1 MQVVEI
7 VIHNNTYKISCESKK
22 KDHLLQLANSFNKLV
37 SSISQ
42 RTGGFGPEIFGFNDK
57 SGTRWK
63 LSAFPLGGYVKM
75 LGDTNAA
82 SVPVDQQK
90 LTEEEKL
97 YSFHTKPR
105 YQKAAIV
112 FAGPFANMI
121 FTVIAFTIFF
131 SVAGYYRTPPVIGNV
146 IEESAAKQAGL
157 LPGDT
162 ITQINEYKIKYFEDI
177 SRVIMSNPETR
188 IEIKYSRNNEEYRTI
203 LTPFTVEDR
212 DVFANEL
219 EQVIKRHS
227 NDIFSKLFRAI
238 FKSGTHYSPQYL
250 LINTELLDRFYS
262 SKGYIQNN
270 IQPIVEVDNNNQI
283 ELTFLIDEK
292 QQYLFGNNEVDIETE
307 IKDLSLREEILEF
320 IKEENNQIF
329 NRVKINNTAEKIS
342 KHLNEKG
349 YIFAKVN
356 PEYTQH
362 NNIVDVTYKVL
373 PGKKIYINQ
382 ITIDGNDRTL
392 DKVIRRKLSMA
403 EGDAYNTSEIQK
415 SRRKLIYSDF
425 FETVKINSY
434 IVDDN
439 AVNLDLNVKEKRTA
453 SLSLTG
459 GMSLP
464 GGVFVKTD
472 FTDRNLF
479 GSGKEVSFALEK
491 SQYVLSTSIDAVEN
505 NFNDSDTSLGMG
517 VFYEKQDKPN
527 TTFDTCNWGGIA
539 KVSYKI
545 SENLTNSFQY
555 SYKYNHI
562 HMDNKGGKD
571 EDISEIIR
579 DQEGEY
585 QVSSVGYTLA
595 YNKLDNLYTPKE
607 GYLLR
612 LSQDISGL
620 WGNVNFL
627 KSEFLSFYTH
637 PILSKIDDDITLRFK
652 VAAGHIFSYTDEDL
666 NIGQH
671 FFKGGNE
678 IRGFDLSGIG
688 PRAEDKNQSSLGGK
702 TYFNLTQ
709 QVDFPLSKL
718 YDYAGIK
725 GSLFVDYA
733 TLFGLDEKKG
743 YSGKYYDRYQP
754 QSTLN
759 TKAAIIDS
767 DKVINESLALQNIQ
781 QQIKEQNS
789 RLQKEFENELEKFKP
804 SKEEFDLLSEEAKK
818 EKTEQFSKH
827 TVSVRDNYAK
837 KMSHLEENY
846 REAVESVFN
855 KIKEVA
861 KRTAEKNNIDLVL
874 FISKKN
880 QVLYSMDEV
889 DLSDVVLKNVNKEI
903 PEFALQNIE

>member
-1 MQVVEI
+1 MKKLFHILIIIFISFPTLLVALENKEKVQIKNIKYIGNERVSDQTIRFYTKLEPGNHINDDDVDSVIKDLYKTKLFASINAYIDDEKNLVVKIHENPLI
-7 VIHNNTYKISCESKK
+7 NKVILKG
-22 KDHLLQLANSFNKLV
+22 NKL
-37 SSISQ
+37 
-42 RTGGFGPEIFGFNDK
+42 FNSKELLNNVIQSK
-57 SGTRWK
+57 S
-63 LSAFPLGGYVKM
+63 
-75 LGDTNAA
+75 
-82 SVPVDQQK
+82 
-90 LTEEEKL
+90 LT
-97 YSFHTKPR
+97 
-105 YQKAAIV
+105 
-112 FAGPFANMI
+112 I
-121 FTVIAFTIFF
+121 FTETKLQNDLINLATLYRNSGKIGVKIAYELDKLGSNRINLIFKIKE
-131 SVAGYYRTPPVIGNV
+131 GRTSKIKGLRFIGNKNF
-146 IEESAAKQAGL
+146 S
-157 LPGDT
+157 
-162 ITQINEYKIKYFEDI
+162 
-177 SRVIMSNPETR
+177 
-188 IEIKYSRNNEEYRTI
+188 
-203 LTPFTVEDR
+203 
-212 DVFANEL
+212 ANEL

-743 YSGKYYDRYQP
+743 YSGKYYDSKLIRVSPGFGFSMPSPFGRIRLDFGFPLVKEAYDIIP
-754 QSTLN
+754 STN
-759 TKAAIIDS
+759 VKISI
-767 DKVINESLALQNIQ
+767 
-781 QQIKEQNS
+781 
-789 RLQKEFENELEKFKP
+789 
-804 SKEEFDLLSEEAKK
+804 EAG
-818 EKTEQFSKH
+818 
-827 TVSVRDNYAK
+827 
-837 KMSHLEENY
+837 
-846 REAVESVFN
+846 
-855 KIKEVA
+855 I
-861 KRTAEKNNIDLVL
+861 
-874 FISKKN
+874 
-880 QVLYSMDEV
+880 
-889 DLSDVVLKNVNKEI
+889 
-903 PEFALQNIE
+903 

>member
-1 MQVVEI
+1 MKKLFHILIIIFISFPTLLVALENKEKVQIKNIKYIGNERVSDQTIRFYTKLEPGSHINDDDVDSVIKDLYKTKLFASINAYIDDEKNLVVKIHENPLI
-7 VIHNNTYKISCESKK
+7 NKVILKG
-22 KDHLLQLANSFNKLV
+22 NKL
-37 SSISQ
+37 
-42 RTGGFGPEIFGFNDK
+42 FNSKELLNNVIQSK
-57 SGTRWK
+57 S
-63 LSAFPLGGYVKM
+63 
-75 LGDTNAA
+75 
-82 SVPVDQQK
+82 
-90 LTEEEKL
+90 LT
-97 YSFHTKPR
+97 
-105 YQKAAIV
+105 
-112 FAGPFANMI
+112 I
-121 FTVIAFTIFF
+121 FTETKLQNDLINLATLYRNSGKIGVKIAYELDKLGSNRINLIFKIKE
-131 SVAGYYRTPPVIGNV
+131 GRTSKIKDLRFIGNKNF
-146 IEESAAKQAGL
+146 S
-157 LPGDT
+157 
-162 ITQINEYKIKYFEDI
+162 
-177 SRVIMSNPETR
+177 
-188 IEIKYSRNNEEYRTI
+188 
-203 LTPFTVEDR
+203 
-212 DVFANEL
+212 ANEL

-250 LINTELLDRFYS
+250 LINTEMLDRFYS
-262 SKGYIQNN
+262 SKRYIQNN

-307 IKDLSLREEILEF
+307 IQDLSLREEILEF

-329 NRVKINNTAEKIS
+329 NRIKINNTAEKIS

-403 EGDAYNTSEIQK
+403 EGDAYNTSEIKK

-434 IVDDN
+434 IVDEN

-459 GMSLP
+459 GMSLT

-505 NFNDSDTSLGMG
+505 NFNDSDTSLGMSI
-517 VFYEKQDKPN
+517 FYEKQDKPN

-571 EDISEIIR
+571 EDISNIIR
-579 DQEGEY
+579 DQKGEY
-585 QVSSVGYTLA
+585 QISSVGYTLA

-612 LSQDISGL
+612 LNQDISGL
-620 WGNVNFL
+620 GGNVNFL

-688 PRAEDKNQSSLGGK
+688 PRAEDKNKSSLGGK

-733 TLFGLDEKKG
+733 TLFGLDEKEG
-743 YSGKYYDRYQP
+743 YSGEYYDSKLMRVSPGFGFSMPSPFGRLRLDFGFPLVKEAYDIIP
-754 QSTLN
+754 STN
-759 TKAAIIDS
+759 VKISI
-767 DKVINESLALQNIQ
+767 
-781 QQIKEQNS
+781 
-789 RLQKEFENELEKFKP
+789 
-804 SKEEFDLLSEEAKK
+804 EAG
-818 EKTEQFSKH
+818 
-827 TVSVRDNYAK
+827 
-837 KMSHLEENY
+837 
-846 REAVESVFN
+846 
-855 KIKEVA
+855 I
-861 KRTAEKNNIDLVL
+861 
-874 FISKKN
+874 
-880 QVLYSMDEV
+880 
-889 DLSDVVLKNVNKEI
+889 
-903 PEFALQNIE
+903 

>member
-1 MQVVEI
+1 MKKLFHILIIFISFPTLLVALENKEKVQIKNIKYIGNERVSDQTIRFYTKLEPGSHINDDDVDSVIKDLYKTKLFASINAYIDDEKNLVVKIHENPLI
-7 VIHNNTYKISCESKK
+7 NKVILKG
-22 KDHLLQLANSFNKLV
+22 NKL
-37 SSISQ
+37 
-42 RTGGFGPEIFGFNDK
+42 FNSKELLNNVIQSK
-57 SGTRWK
+57 S
-63 LSAFPLGGYVKM
+63 
-75 LGDTNAA
+75 
-82 SVPVDQQK
+82 
-90 LTEEEKL
+90 LT
-97 YSFHTKPR
+97 
-105 YQKAAIV
+105 
-112 FAGPFANMI
+112 I
-121 FTVIAFTIFF
+121 FTETKLQNDLINLATLYRNSGKIGVKIAYELDKLGSNRINLIFKIKE
-131 SVAGYYRTPPVIGNV
+131 GRTSKIKGLRFIGNKNF
-146 IEESAAKQAGL
+146 S
-157 LPGDT
+157 
-162 ITQINEYKIKYFEDI
+162 
-177 SRVIMSNPETR
+177 
-188 IEIKYSRNNEEYRTI
+188 
-203 LTPFTVEDR
+203 
-212 DVFANEL
+212 ANEL

-307 IKDLSLREEILEF
+307 IQDLSLREEILEF

-356 PEYTQH
+356 PEYIQH

-382 ITIDGNDRTL
+382 ITIDGNERTL

-434 IVDDN
+434 IVDEN

-505 NFNDSDTSLGMG
+505 NFNDSDTSLGMSI
-517 VFYEKQDKPN
+517 FYEKQDKPN

-571 EDISEIIR
+571 VDISEIIR

-652 VAAGHIFSYTDEDL
+652 VAAGHIFSYTNKEL

-743 YSGKYYDRYQP
+743 YSGKYYDSKLIRVSPGFGFSMPSPFGRIRLDFGFPLVKEAYDIIP
-754 QSTLN
+754 STN
-759 TKAAIIDS
+759 VKISI
-767 DKVINESLALQNIQ
+767 
-781 QQIKEQNS
+781 
-789 RLQKEFENELEKFKP
+789 
-804 SKEEFDLLSEEAKK
+804 EAG
-818 EKTEQFSKH
+818 
-827 TVSVRDNYAK
+827 
-837 KMSHLEENY
+837 
-846 REAVESVFN
+846 
-855 KIKEVA
+855 I
-861 KRTAEKNNIDLVL
+861 
-874 FISKKN
+874 
-880 QVLYSMDEV
+880 
-889 DLSDVVLKNVNKEI
+889 
-903 PEFALQNIE
+903 

>member
-1 MQVVEI
+1 MKKLFHILIIIFISFPTLLVALENKEKVQIKNIKYIGNERVSDQTIRFYTKLEPGSHINDDDVDSVIKDLYKTKLFASINAYIDDEKNLVVKIHENPLI
-7 VIHNNTYKISCESKK
+7 NKVILKG
-22 KDHLLQLANSFNKLV
+22 NKL
-37 SSISQ
+37 
-42 RTGGFGPEIFGFNDK
+42 FNSKELLNNVIQSK
-57 SGTRWK
+57 S
-63 LSAFPLGGYVKM
+63 
-75 LGDTNAA
+75 
-82 SVPVDQQK
+82 
-90 LTEEEKL
+90 LT
-97 YSFHTKPR
+97 
-105 YQKAAIV
+105 
-112 FAGPFANMI
+112 I
-121 FTVIAFTIFF
+121 FTETKLQNDLINLATLYRNSGKIGVKIAYELDKLGSNRINLIFKIKE
-131 SVAGYYRTPPVIGNV
+131 GRTSKIKGLRFIGNK
-146 IEESAAKQAGL
+146 S
-157 LPGDT
+157 
-162 ITQINEYKIKYFEDI
+162 F
-177 SRVIMSNPETR
+177 S
-188 IEIKYSRNNEEYRTI
+188 
-203 LTPFTVEDR
+203 
-212 DVFANEL
+212 ANEL

-434 IVDDN
+434 IVDEN

-505 NFNDSDTSLGMG
+505 NFNDSDTSLGMSI
-517 VFYEKQDKPN
+517 FYEKQDKPN

-652 VAAGHIFSYTDEDL
+652 VAAGHIFSYTNKEL

-743 YSGKYYDRYQP
+743 YSGKYYDSKLIRVSPGFGFSMPSPFGRIRLDFGFPLVKEAYDIIP
-754 QSTLN
+754 STN
-759 TKAAIIDS
+759 VKISI
-767 DKVINESLALQNIQ
+767 
-781 QQIKEQNS
+781 
-789 RLQKEFENELEKFKP
+789 
-804 SKEEFDLLSEEAKK
+804 EAG
-818 EKTEQFSKH
+818 
-827 TVSVRDNYAK
+827 
-837 KMSHLEENY
+837 
-846 REAVESVFN
+846 
-855 KIKEVA
+855 I
-861 KRTAEKNNIDLVL
+861 
-874 FISKKN
+874 
-880 QVLYSMDEV
+880 
-889 DLSDVVLKNVNKEI
+889 
-903 PEFALQNIE
+903 

>member
-1 MQVVEI
+1 MKKLFHILIIIFISFPTLLVALENKEKVQIKNIKYIGNERVSDKTIRFYTKLEPGSHINDDDVDSVIKDLYKTKLFASINAYIDDEKNLVVKIHENPLI
-7 VIHNNTYKISCESKK
+7 NKVILKG
-22 KDHLLQLANSFNKLV
+22 NKL
-37 SSISQ
+37 
-42 RTGGFGPEIFGFNDK
+42 FNSKELLNNVIQSK
-57 SGTRWK
+57 S
-63 LSAFPLGGYVKM
+63 
-75 LGDTNAA
+75 
-82 SVPVDQQK
+82 
-90 LTEEEKL
+90 LT
-97 YSFHTKPR
+97 
-105 YQKAAIV
+105 
-112 FAGPFANMI
+112 I
-121 FTVIAFTIFF
+121 FTETKLQNDLINLATLYRNSGKIGVKIAYELDKLGSNRINLIFKIKE
-131 SVAGYYRTPPVIGNV
+131 GRTSKIKGLRFIGNKNF
-146 IEESAAKQAGL
+146 S
-157 LPGDT
+157 
-162 ITQINEYKIKYFEDI
+162 
-177 SRVIMSNPETR
+177 
-188 IEIKYSRNNEEYRTI
+188 
-203 LTPFTVEDR
+203 
-212 DVFANEL
+212 ANEL

-238 FKSGTHYSPQYL
+238 LKSGTHYSPQYL

-283 ELTFLIDEK
+283 ELTFLLDEK
-292 QQYLFGNNEVDIETE
+292 QQYLFGNNEVYIETE
-307 IKDLSLREEILEF
+307 IQDLSLREEILEF

-342 KHLNEKG
+342 KHLSEKG

-415 SRRKLIYSDF
+415 SRRNLIYSDF

-434 IVDDN
+434 TVDGN

-491 SQYVLSTSIDAVEN
+491 SQYVLSTSIDAIEN

-539 KVSYKI
+539 KISYKI

-571 EDISEIIR
+571 EDISNIIR
-579 DQEGEY
+579 DQKGEY
-585 QVSSVGYTLA
+585 QISSVGYTLA

-612 LSQDISGL
+612 LNQDISGL
-620 WGNVNFL
+620 GGNVNFL

-678 IRGFDLSGIG
+678 IRGFDFSGIG
-688 PRAEDKNQSSLGGK
+688 PRAEDKNKSSLGGK

-733 TLFGLDEKKG
+733 TLFGLDEKEG
-743 YSGKYYDRYQP
+743 YSGKYYDSKLIRVSPGFGFSMPSPFGRLRLDFGFPLVKEAYDIIP
-754 QSTLN
+754 STN
-759 TKAAIIDS
+759 VKISI
-767 DKVINESLALQNIQ
+767 
-781 QQIKEQNS
+781 
-789 RLQKEFENELEKFKP
+789 
-804 SKEEFDLLSEEAKK
+804 EAG
-818 EKTEQFSKH
+818 
-827 TVSVRDNYAK
+827 
-837 KMSHLEENY
+837 
-846 REAVESVFN
+846 
-855 KIKEVA
+855 I
-861 KRTAEKNNIDLVL
+861 
-874 FISKKN
+874 
-880 QVLYSMDEV
+880 
-889 DLSDVVLKNVNKEI
+889 
-903 PEFALQNIE
+903 

>member
-1 MQVVEI
+1 MKKLFHILIIIFISFPTLLVALENKEKVQIKNIKYIGNERVSDQTIRFYTKLEPGSHINDDDVDSVIKDLYKTKLFASINAYIDDEKNLVVKIHENPLI
-7 VIHNNTYKISCESKK
+7 NKVILKG
-22 KDHLLQLANSFNKLV
+22 NKL
-37 SSISQ
+37 
-42 RTGGFGPEIFGFNDK
+42 FNSKELLNNVIQSK
-57 SGTRWK
+57 S
-63 LSAFPLGGYVKM
+63 
-75 LGDTNAA
+75 
-82 SVPVDQQK
+82 
-90 LTEEEKL
+90 LT
-97 YSFHTKPR
+97 
-105 YQKAAIV
+105 
-112 FAGPFANMI
+112 I
-121 FTVIAFTIFF
+121 FTETKLQNDLINLATLYRNSGNIGVKIAYELDKLGSNRINLIFKIKE
-131 SVAGYYRTPPVIGNV
+131 GRTSKIKGLRFIGNKNF
-146 IEESAAKQAGL
+146 S
-157 LPGDT
+157 
-162 ITQINEYKIKYFEDI
+162 
-177 SRVIMSNPETR
+177 
-188 IEIKYSRNNEEYRTI
+188 
-203 LTPFTVEDR
+203 
-212 DVFANEL
+212 ANEL
-219 EQVIKRHS
+219 EQVIKRHN

-270 IQPIVEVDNNNQI
+270 IQPIVEVDNNNQV

-307 IKDLSLREEILEF
+307 IQDLSLREEILEF
-320 IKEENNQIF
+320 IKKENNQIF

-415 SRRKLIYSDF
+415 SRRKLIYNDF

-434 IVDDN
+434 IVDEN

-505 NFNDSDTSLGMG
+505 NFNDSDTSLGVG
-517 VFYEKQDKPN
+517 IFYEKQDKPN
-527 TTFDTCNWGGIA
+527 TTFDTCDWGGTV
-539 KVSYKI
+539 KLSYKI
-545 SENLTNSFQY
+545 LENLTNSIRY

-562 HMDNKGGKD
+562 HMDNKSGKD

-585 QVSSVGYTLA
+585 QVSSVGYTLS

-612 LSQDISGL
+612 LNQDISGL
-620 WGNVNFL
+620 GGNVNFL
-627 KSEFLSFYTH
+627 KSEFLSFYTR

-652 VAAGHIFSYTDEDL
+652 IAAGHIFSYTDKEL

-688 PRAEDKNQSSLGGK
+688 PRAEDKNKSSLGGK

-733 TLFGLDEKKG
+733 TLFGLDEKEI
-743 YSGKYYDRYQP
+743 YSGKYYDSKLIRVSPGFGFSMPSPFGRLRLDFGFPLVKETYD
-754 QSTLN
+754 
-759 TKAAIIDS
+759 II
-767 DKVINESLALQNIQ
+767 
-781 QQIKEQNS
+781 
-789 RLQKEFENELEKFKP
+789 P
-804 SKEEFDLLSEEAKK
+804 SPNVKISIEAG
-818 EKTEQFSKH
+818 
-827 TVSVRDNYAK
+827 
-837 KMSHLEENY
+837 
-846 REAVESVFN
+846 
-855 KIKEVA
+855 I
-861 KRTAEKNNIDLVL
+861 
-874 FISKKN
+874 
-880 QVLYSMDEV
+880 
-889 DLSDVVLKNVNKEI
+889 
-903 PEFALQNIE
+903 

>member
-1 MQVVEI
+1 MKKLFHILIIIFISFPTLLVALENKEKVQIKNIKYIGNERVSDQTIRFYTKLEPGSHINDDDVDSIIKDLYKTKLFASINAYIDDEKNLVVKIHENPLI
-7 VIHNNTYKISCESKK
+7 NKVILKG
-22 KDHLLQLANSFNKLV
+22 NKL
-37 SSISQ
+37 
-42 RTGGFGPEIFGFNDK
+42 FNSKELLNNVIQSK
-57 SGTRWK
+57 S
-63 LSAFPLGGYVKM
+63 
-75 LGDTNAA
+75 
-82 SVPVDQQK
+82 
-90 LTEEEKL
+90 LT
-97 YSFHTKPR
+97 
-105 YQKAAIV
+105 
-112 FAGPFANMI
+112 I
-121 FTVIAFTIFF
+121 FTETKLQNDLINLATLYRNSGKIGVKIAYELDKLGSNRINLIFKIKE
-131 SVAGYYRTPPVIGNV
+131 GRTSKIKGLRFIGNK
-146 IEESAAKQAGL
+146 S
-157 LPGDT
+157 
-162 ITQINEYKIKYFEDI
+162 F
-177 SRVIMSNPETR
+177 S
-188 IEIKYSRNNEEYRTI
+188 
-203 LTPFTVEDR
+203 
-212 DVFANEL
+212 ANEL

-307 IKDLSLREEILEF
+307 IQDLSLREEILEF

-342 KHLNEKG
+342 KHLSEKG

-434 IVDDN
+434 TVDDN

-585 QVSSVGYTLA
+585 QVSSVGYTLS

-612 LSQDISGL
+612 LNQDISGL
-620 WGNVNFL
+620 GGNVNFL

-733 TLFGLDEKKG
+733 TLFGLDEKKR
-743 YSGKYYDRYQP
+743 YSGKYYDSKLIRVSPGFGFSMPSPFGRIRLDFGFPLVKEAYDIIP
-754 QSTLN
+754 STN
-759 TKAAIIDS
+759 
-767 DKVINESLALQNIQ
+767 V
-781 QQIKEQNS
+781 
-789 RLQKEFENELEKFKP
+789 
-804 SKEEFDLLSEEAKK
+804 
-818 EKTEQFSKH
+818 
-827 TVSVRDNYAK
+827 
-837 KMSHLEENY
+837 
-846 REAVESVFN
+846 
-855 KIKEVA
+855 KISIEVG
-861 KRTAEKNNIDLVL
+861 I
-874 FISKKN
+874 
-880 QVLYSMDEV
+880 
-889 DLSDVVLKNVNKEI
+889 
-903 PEFALQNIE
+903 